1 MSIAGAFCTPLLR
14 GPSSVTALPALRT
27 KCASGGARKVDVIIP
42 SPTAKGPATPLR
54 KGQLWKTDA
63 GDIQIWHTGKGLI
76 DYRMMPEPGKK
87 ALRTQAT
94 GMNRREEYLKAQK
107 VVLANASPA

>member
-42 SPTAKGPATPLR
+42 SPTTKGPATPLR

-63 GDIQIWHTGKGLI
+63 GYIQIWHIGKRLI
-76 DYRMMPEPGKK
+76 DYKLMPGPGKK
-87 ALRTQAT
+87 AVRTQTT
-94 GMNRREEYLKAQK
+94 GINRREEYLKTQK
-107 VVLANASPA
+107 AVLANASPA